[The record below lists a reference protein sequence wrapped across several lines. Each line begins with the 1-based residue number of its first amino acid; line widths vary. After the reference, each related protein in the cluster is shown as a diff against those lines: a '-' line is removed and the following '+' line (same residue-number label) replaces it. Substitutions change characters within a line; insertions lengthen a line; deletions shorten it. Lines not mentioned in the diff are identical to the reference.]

1 MADPVNVAFTSTAYG
16 PLWAPAVSSWL
27 RAIGYAARYF
37 HVEHIGKMGGAG
49 VTDRQY
55 THMAEN
61 QLVVDFLAHEELT
74 HLFMTEAD
82 MILPPET
89 IVRLLETM
97 NDERHM
103 VSGVYFL
110 RAQLPESLGR
120 PCLYKRP
127 AATIKGTNDYAQSPV
142 SIFPTDAPFKVDC
155 AGVGCVLI
163 KRHVLE
169 TMPYPW
175 FDLSAQRFGS
185 DMYFYKHAKDH
196 GFQLWA
202 DPRVQCGQVDYYVTD
217 IEDWKHQVDTNP
229 AFAGRGYIIGQGS
242 DSNGATP

>member
-1 MADPVNVAFTSTAYG
+1 MADEVNVAFTSTGYG

-27 RAIGYAARYF
+27 RAIGYASRHF
-37 HVEHIGKMGGAG
+37 TVQHIGKIGGGG

-61 QLVVDFLAHEELT
+61 QLVVDFLAHPELT

-82 MILPPET
+82 MLLPHDT
-89 IVRLLETM
+89 IPNLLETM
-97 NDERHM
+97 NTLDASM

-127 AATIKGTNDYAQSPV
+127 TATIPGTSEYAQTPV
-142 SIFPTDAPFKVDC
+142 TVFPTDAPFKVDC
-155 AGVGCVLI
+155 AGVGCVLLA
-163 KRHVLE
+163 RRVFE

-175 FDLSAQRFGS
+175 FDLSAQKFGS

-217 IEDWKHQVDTNP
+217 IEDWKHQIDTNP
-229 AFAGRGYIIGQGS
+229 AFAGRGFIIGMGADT
-242 DSNGATP
+242 DSAA